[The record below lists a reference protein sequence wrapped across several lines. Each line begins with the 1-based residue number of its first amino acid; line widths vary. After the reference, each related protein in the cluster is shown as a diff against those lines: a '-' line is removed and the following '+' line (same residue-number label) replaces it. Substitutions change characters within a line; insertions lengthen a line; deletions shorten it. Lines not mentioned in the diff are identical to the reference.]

1 MPLVPDPPIQ
11 ATRPPWISTERGS
24 RLRRPPLE
32 KIVLLLVAIL
42 LAWLALRV
50 FRMAMRL
57 VFLALAVA
65 MFTAVYYM
73 FKKSKR

>member
-1 MPLVPDPPIQ
+1 M
-11 ATRPPWISTERGS
+11 
-24 RLRRPPLE
+24 E
-32 KIVLLLVAIL
+32 KFILLLLAVL
-42 LAWLALRV
+42 LAWLGLRV

-65 MFTAVYYM
+65 LFTAVYYM

>member
-1 MPLVPDPPIQ
+1 
-11 ATRPPWISTERGS
+11 
-24 RLRRPPLE
+24 LE
-32 KIVLLLVAIL
+32 KFLLLLVAVL

-65 MFTAVYYM
+65 LFTAAYYM

>member
-1 MPLVPDPPIQ
+1 M
-11 ATRPPWISTERGS
+11 
-24 RLRRPPLE
+24 E
-32 KIVLLLVAIL
+32 KFVLLLVAIL

-65 MFTAVYYM
+65 LFTAAYYM

>member
-1 MPLVPDPPIQ
+1 MPWVETLDKGQSMWFSGIDVF
-11 ATRPPWISTERGS
+11 
-24 RLRRPPLE
+24 
-32 KIVLLLVAIL
+32 VAIL